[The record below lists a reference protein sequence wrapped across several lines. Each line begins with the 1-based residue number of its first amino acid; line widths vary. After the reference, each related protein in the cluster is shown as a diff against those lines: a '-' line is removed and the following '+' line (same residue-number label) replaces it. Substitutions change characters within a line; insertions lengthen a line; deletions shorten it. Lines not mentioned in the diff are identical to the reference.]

1 MIRIRDTGGKCM
13 TEPADKVLEGLRAP
27 SSATGPTGASG
38 ATGAVLRVLRVLRVR
53 VLPVRV
59 LPVRVLPV
67 RELPV
72 RVLRVQVPRLLLM
85 SALVTV
91 PGCAPGSVPIAT
103 PRGATMA
110 RVQMPSTVRV
120 QVREGTAVVVREVA
134 LEEYV
139 EATVLSEVHPD
150 AAEDR
155 VAELMFE
162 VQAIIARTYAAAN
175 VGRHSQEG
183 FDLCSTTNCQL
194 YEPARLRTSRW
205 APAAHDAVRRTTG
218 TLLWFGDSPARALY
232 HADCGGHTSDA
243 TAVWG
248 GAGAPYLV
256 AAPDDSAA
264 EHTEWVFVTQTNALR
279 SALNADARTQI
290 GRTLDSVEVAGR
302 DVAGRAE
309 MITLRGTRTFLVRG
323 EVFRDVVTRAFG
335 AKSLR
340 STLFTLKRSGDRLV
354 FSGRGFGHGVGLCQA
369 GALAR
374 LKAGNSP
381 AKVLQHY
388 FPGTSVR

>member
-1 MIRIRDTGGKCM
+1 M
-13 TEPADKVLEGLRAP
+13 
-27 SSATGPTGASG
+27 
-38 ATGAVLRVLRVLRVR
+38 LRVR
-53 VLPVRV
+53 VLPVRVRVVPVRV

-67 RELPV
+67 R
-72 RVLRVQVPRLLLM
+72 LLM
-85 SALVTV
+85 VLLVAALVTV
-91 PGCAPGSVPIAT
+91 PACAPGSVPIAT

-183 FDLCSTTNCQL
+183 FDLCSTTHCQL